1 MCQLIINQIVQ
12 ESDGVSDLLKRK
24 LRIDTV
30 LNEGL
35 GKPFKMLSFT
45 SNHPLWENHMIVV
58 SPDFTDILSDRVSSL
73 TQNFDL

>member
-30 LNEGL
+30 LNESL
-35 GKPFKMLSFT
+35 SKPA
-45 SNHPLWENHMIVV
+45 
-58 SPDFTDILSDRVSSL
+58 
-73 TQNFDL
+73 